1 MSQTTPDFTTAIV
14 TILFLLTLGIIAF
27 VIKKKS
33 GPLKK
38 IIKNQNN
45 LEVLNQLSLRNG
57 YLAYV
62 LKVGEENFFFVGH
75 KSGRGSLTQI
85 NTNILN
91 EENIKNKKIDKLS
104 SKNIVH
110 NKTSLTEKI
119 NESKPLQHV
128 NISDLL
134 TAYKK
139 GGRDA

>member
-1 MSQTTPDFTTAIV
+1 M
-14 TILFLLTLGIIAF
+14 
-27 VIKKKS
+27 
-33 GPLKK
+33 
-38 IIKNQNN
+38 
-45 LEVLNQLSLRNG
+45 SLRNG

-85 NTNILN
+85 NIHSLN
-91 EENIKNKKIDKLS
+91 EKNTKNINIDKLS
-104 SKNIVH
+104 SKNFSQR
-110 NKTSLTEKI
+110 KTLPPEKS

-134 TAYKK
+134 TAHKK